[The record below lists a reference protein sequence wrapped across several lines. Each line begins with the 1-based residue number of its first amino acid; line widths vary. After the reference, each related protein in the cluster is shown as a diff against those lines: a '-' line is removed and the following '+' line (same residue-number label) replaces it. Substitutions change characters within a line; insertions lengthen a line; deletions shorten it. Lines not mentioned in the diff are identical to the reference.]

1 MNNHNSM
8 QLSKVPIELIC
19 LILQQMNIED
29 LVRIERTSR
38 HIQSLV
44 LYEIQQRIQHWNQ
57 TSQNADEQLKWR
69 MLVHLSEQE
78 ARPWKFDPITKQVT
92 CKVPMEP
99 VEIRLCWDHRREVHC
114 QLLQRSAGQETVKN
128 VNDGV
133 VFTLE
138 PTTPLGRTTEWHTKG
153 KVCEVDAA
161 VTKEQDCGETT
172 YALQVTELR
181 VPLELLASS

>member
-1 MNNHNSM
+1 
-8 QLSKVPIELIC
+8 
-19 LILQQMNIED
+19 
-29 LVRIERTSR
+29 
-38 HIQSLV
+38 
-44 LYEIQQRIQHWNQ
+44 
-57 TSQNADEQLKWR
+57 
-69 MLVHLSEQE
+69 
-78 ARPWKFDPITKQVT
+78 
-92 CKVPMEP
+92 MEP